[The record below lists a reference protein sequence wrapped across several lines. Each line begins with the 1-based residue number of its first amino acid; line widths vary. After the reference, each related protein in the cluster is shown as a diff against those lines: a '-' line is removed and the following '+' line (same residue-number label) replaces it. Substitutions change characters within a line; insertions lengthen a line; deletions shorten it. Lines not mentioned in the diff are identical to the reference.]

1 MKTRIRSGK
10 QKAVIELF
18 EDRAPRT
25 AKKIGRLLPI
35 EVPLCHAKFAGDEI
49 MFMIPAVIDPEFYKS
64 SIEPGDVLYYP
75 IQQTICLFFSD
86 HIVPFA
92 QGPFNVIGHII
103 EGTADLKQLAER
115 IIGEGFQWG
124 QFSKF

>member
-18 EDRAPRT
+18 EDRAPRA

-64 SIEPGDVLYYP
+64 TIEPGDVLYYP

-86 HIVPFA
+86 HIVEFA

-103 EGTADLKQLAER
+103 EGKADLTQLAER
-115 IIGEGFQWG
+115 IICEGFQWG
-124 QFSKF
+124 QFSKL